1 VGSVYSPPE
10 SVVVD
15 RIQRA
20 FPSDELRERARAT
33 NLVQRERKFDIV
45 ALFYTLT
52 FGFAA
57 GSDRSLQAFLERY
70 VEMADCDELSYASFH
85 DWFEPGF
92 VALLREILDDAIEN
106 LDTGRDDLNGR
117 LEQFRD
123 VLIADATIVSL
134 YQDAADVY
142 TATGDDQ
149 AELKLHLTESLST
162 GLPTRFRTTDGTTHE
177 RSQLPTGEWVADA
190 LILLDL
196 GFYDFWLFDRIDQN
210 GGWFVSR
217 VKDNANF
224 KIVEEL
230 RTWRGN
236 SIPLEGESLQ
246 AVLDDLQRQEIDVRI
261 TLSFERKRGS
271 GASATR
277 TFRLVG
283 LRNAESEEYHLYLT
297 NLDKDNYSAPDIAQL
312 YRARWEIELLFKEL
326 KSRFGLD
333 EINTTDAY
341 IIEALIIMAAISLM
355 MSRVIVG
362 ELRSLE
368 ARQREG
374 DAADADSSE
383 SASRLPRRRCS
394 LAVERHAHL
403 IQLYLMVD
411 LGYELPD
418 LDELLLW
425 ASQNPNPHRD
435 RLREQVERGEFGF
448 DRY

>member
-1 VGSVYSPPE
+1 MAYSPPD
-10 SVVVD
+10 SVVVG

-33 NLVQRERKFDIV
+33 NLVERERKFDVV
-45 ALFYTLT
+45 ALFYTLS

-70 VEMADCDELSYASFH
+70 VEMADCEELSYASFH
-85 DWFEPGF
+85 EWFEPTF

-106 LDTGRDDLNGR
+106 LDTGRANLNGR
-117 LEQFRD
+117 LDRFRD
-123 VLIADATIVSL
+123 VLIADGTIVNL
-134 YQDAADVY
+134 YEDATDVY
-142 TATGDDQ
+142 TATGEDQ
-149 AELKLHLTESLST
+149 AGLKLHLTESLST
-162 GLPTRFRTTDGTTHE
+162 GLPTRFQTTDAKTQE
-177 RSQLPTGEWVADA
+177 RSQLPTGEWVAGA

-196 GFYDFWLFDRIDQN
+196 GFYDFWLFDRIDAN
-210 GGWFVSR
+210 NGWFVSR
-217 VKDNANF
+217 VKDDANF
-224 KIVEEL
+224 GIVEEL

-236 SIPLEGESLQ
+236 SISLEGESLQ
-246 AVLDDLQRQEIDVRI
+246 DVLDDLQRQEIDVQI
-261 TLSFERKRGS
+261 TLSFDRKRGS

-283 LRNAESEEYHLYLT
+283 LLNQETGEYHLYLT
-297 NLDKDNYSAPDIAQL
+297 NLERDNYNAPDIAQL

-326 KSRFGLD
+326 KSQFGLD

-341 IIEALIIMAAISLM
+341 IIEALIIMSAISLM
-355 MSRVIVG
+355 MSRVIVD

-368 ARQREG
+368 ARQHG
-374 DAADADSSE
+374 DEAAADADS
-383 SASRLPRRRCS
+383 SASRLPRRCCS

-425 ASQNPNPHRD
+425 ASQNPNPHRE
-435 RLREQVERGEFGF
+435 RLRSQVESGEFAF
-448 DRY
+448 DRH

>member
-1 VGSVYSPPE
+1 
-10 SVVVD
+10 
-15 RIQRA
+15 
-20 FPSDELRERARAT
+20 LRERARAT
-33 NLVQRERKFDIV
+33 SLVERERKFDIV
-45 ALFYTLT
+45 ALFYTLS

-57 GSDRSLQAFLERY
+57 GSDRSIRAFLDRY
-70 VEMADCDELSYASFH
+70 VEMADCDELSYAAFH
-85 DWFEPGF
+85 DWFEPTF
-92 VALLREILDDAIEN
+92 VSLLREILDDAIEN
-106 LDTGRDDLNGR
+106 LDTGREDLNGR
-117 LEQFRD
+117 LERFRD
-123 VLIADATIVSL
+123 VLIADGTIVSL

-142 TATGDDQ
+142 TATGEGR

-162 GLPTRFRTTDGTTHE
+162 GLPTRFRTTDGKTQE
-177 RSQLPTGEWVADA
+177 RSQLPTGEWVAGA

-196 GFYDFWLFDRIDQN
+196 GFYDFWLFDRIDKN
-210 GGWFVSR
+210 DGWFVSR
-217 VKDNANF
+217 VKDDANF
-224 KIVEEL
+224 EIVEEL

-236 SIPLEGESLQ
+236 TIPLEGESLQ

-283 LRNAESEEYHLYLT
+283 LRNEETEEYHLYLT
-297 NLDKDNYSAPDIAQL
+297 NLGKDDYSAPDIAQL
-312 YRARWEIELLFKEL
+312 YRARWEVELLFKEL

-341 IIEALIIMAAISLM
+341 IIEALIIMSAISLM
-355 MSRVIVG
+355 MSRVIVD

-368 ARQREG
+368 ARQRE
-374 DAADADSSE
+374 DEAAADADS

-403 IQLYLMVD
+403 IQLYLMVE

-425 ASQNPNPHRD
+425 ASQNPNPHRE
-435 RLREQVERGEFGF
+435 RLRSQVESGEFAF
-448 DRY
+448 DCH

>member
-1 VGSVYSPPE
+1 VTYSPPD

-33 NLVQRERKFDIV
+33 NLVERERKFDIV

-57 GSDRSLQAFLERY
+57 GSDRTLQAFLERY

-106 LDTGRDDLNGR
+106 LDTGREDLNGR
-117 LEQFRD
+117 LERFRD

-142 TATGDDQ
+142 AATGDDQ
-149 AELKLHLTESLST
+149 SELKLHLIESLST

-224 KIVEEL
+224 EIVEEL

-236 SIPLEGESLQ
+236 SISLEGESLQ
-246 AVLDDLQRQEIDVRI
+246 DVLDDLQRQEIDVRI

-283 LRNAESEEYHLYLT
+283 LRNEVTEEYHLYLT
-297 NLDKDNYSAPDIAQL
+297 NLGKEDYSAPDIAQL
-312 YRARWEIELLFKEL
+312 YRARWEVELLFKEL

-333 EINTTDAY
+333 EINTSDAY
-341 IIEALIIMAAISLM
+341 IIEALVIMAAISLM
-355 MSRVIVG
+355 MSRVIVD

-368 ARQREG
+368 AKRRE
-374 DAADADSSE
+374 DETAADADE

-403 IQLYLMVD
+403 IQLYLMAE

-425 ASQNPNPHRD
+425 ASQDPNPHRQ
-435 RLREQVERGEFGF
+435 RLREQVESGEFAF
-448 DRY
+448 

>member
-1 VGSVYSPPE
+1 MYSPPD

-33 NLVQRERKFDIV
+33 NLVERERKFDIV
-45 ALFYTLT
+45 ALFYTLS

-57 GSDRSLQAFLERY
+57 GSDRSLQAFLDRY
-70 VEMADCDELSYASFH
+70 VEMADCDELSYAAFH

-106 LDTGRDDLNGR
+106 LDTGRTDLNGR
-117 LEQFRD
+117 LERFRD

-142 TATGDDQ
+142 AATGEDQ

-217 VKDNANF
+217 VKEDANF
-224 KIVEEL
+224 EIIEEL

-236 SIPLEGESLQ
+236 SISLEGESLQ

-261 TLSFERKRGS
+261 TLSFDRKRGS
-271 GASATR
+271 GASSTR

-283 LRNAESEEYHLYLT
+283 LRNEESEEYHLYLT
-297 NLDKDNYSAPDIAQL
+297 NLAREEYSAPDIAQL
-312 YRARWEIELLFKEL
+312 YRARCEVELLFKEL

-333 EINTTDAY
+333 EIKTTDAY

-355 MSRVIVG
+355 MSRVIVD
-362 ELRSLE
+362 ELRSIETRQHKVE
-368 ARQREG
+368 A
-374 DAADADSSE
+374 AADADS

-403 IQLYLMVD
+403 IQLYLMIE

-425 ASQNPNPHRD
+425 ASRNPNPHRD

-448 DRY
+448 DRH